1 MVPTNDSLRADRART
16 TKAAMPA
23 RRRRVKQQVWAS
35 TAPRR
40 PRANGVFVDR
50 TNEDSRPTSS
60 LPTVAFLSRPD
71 PWAGRDSIRSSWMK
85 APIELD
91 GLGEQEDIL

>member
-1 MVPTNDSLRADRART
+1 MVPDQRQPSSGADEDY
-16 TKAAMPA
+16 KAAMPA

-35 TAPRR
+35 TASRR
-40 PRANGVFVDR
+40 PRGSGVSVDR